1 MSCSVTKGEFEMG
14 LLSWIIVGLIA
25 GWLANQVIR
34 GGRGNAGTDIIVGV
48 IGGLVGGFLAAELFG
63 VPDAVN
69 GVNVGSVVV
78 AFLGAIVAIAVVRAL
93 PGRSPL

>member
-1 MSCSVTKGEFEMG
+1 MG

-25 GWLANQVIR
+25 GWLANQVMR
-34 GGRGNAGTDIIVGV
+34 GGRGNAATDIVVGV
-48 IGGLVGGFLAAELFG
+48 IGGLVGGFLATNLFG
-63 VPDAVN
+63 VPNAVS

-78 AFLGAIVAIAVVRAL
+78 AFLGAIVAIALVRAL

>member
-1 MSCSVTKGEFEMG
+1 
-14 LLSWIIVGLIA
+14 
-25 GWLANQVIR
+25 
-34 GGRGNAGTDIIVGV
+34 V

-63 VPDAVN
+63 VPNAVN
-69 GVNVGSVVV
+69 GVNVGSIVV